1 MTTAFT
7 VHMQRKLSMSEN
19 VKKNFDAAIKFIL
32 CGLISVAVWGL
43 RENFQNQND
52 FNKKTD
58 ARLHLLELTNAA
70 SLASTFTAVDWNRN
84 KLLIETQHEQ
94 MNADRH
100 GLTVRLTRQEDAV
113 TNLKETLARIEKKL
127 DEKR

>member
-58 ARLHLLELTNAA
+58 ARLHLLELTEP
-70 SLASTFTAVDWNRN
+70 LERT
-84 KLLIETQHEQ
+84 E
-94 MNADRH
+94 
-100 GLTVRLTRQEDAV
+100 LTG
-113 TNLKETLARIEKKL
+113 
-127 DEKR
+127 